1 MVAPDYGSAPFQRA
15 TPSMKSSLFSAL
27 TAFGL
32 LVSAPVRAKTGWE
45 QYSDIAAVGIPAA
58 ALILTIAEG
67 DTEGAKQL
75 GLSMGVTLAT
85 TYGLKE
91 VITSTRPNG
100 QPKSFPSG
108 HAAWAFSGAAYLEDR
123 YGWKVGLPAHAFA
136 IGVAF
141 ARVES
146 DNHRLQDVLASAV
159 IAEVSAYIFT
169 SRYDDQVQFLPFA
182 KGADAGATLA
192 INF

>member
-1 MVAPDYGSAPFQRA
+1 
-15 TPSMKSSLFSAL
+15 MKKALFCAAAGFSLLASPQ
-27 TAFGL
+27 
-32 LVSAPVRAKTGWE
+32 VSAKTGWE
-45 QYSDIAAVGIPAA
+45 QYSDIAAVGIPAT
-58 ALILTIAEG
+58 ALILTLAEG
-67 DTEGAKQL
+67 DSDGAKQL
-75 GLSMGVTLAT
+75 GLSMGVTLIT

-91 VITSTRPNG
+91 VVTSTRPNG

-108 HAAWAFSGAAYLEDR
+108 HVAWAFSGAAYLEDR

-146 DNHRLQDVLASAV
+146 DNHRWGDVIASAV
-159 IAEVSAYIFT
+159 IAEVSAYVFT
-169 SRYDDQVQFLPFA
+169 SKYDDQVQFLPFA
-182 KGADAGATLA
+182 KDADAGATLA